1 MGSSATALKTNRDN
15 MKLLVVLSLTS
26 VALGG
31 MDYEMVQKWQK
42 LKAME
47 SCWGEENMK
56 LVMVDMK
63 KAIAKCSHEDAPELS
78 LPPYRS
84 SYRFVNTMI
93 NKGDNYENIN
103 DMATMFAKMMHEMKN
118 RNSNYQVNSYFRHG
132 DNKMDKM
139 RMMMKMMKMSN
150 MMNDHS
156 SSSYRSDDDDMY
168 DMFSEMLDSSSD
180 RMDNYRSSDYSNQ
193 MGRMSHFKNM
203 FNNMRYK
210 RAAGDNLDLGD
221 RLVEKL
227 AEQKHHVEA
236 KIGNMTC
243 VMRELNVLDASNNID
258 VQAMKRDIQ
267 KYTMPSEWFKNK
279 YEHLLDTC
287 YEMATNLP
295 ADIADNS
302 VVTGDYLR
310 HRQARRGQD
319 VHKVLREGQDQALH
333 APGHQEQGLVQLWS
347 NGGHPAGDPAH
358 RARVLPTCHAA
369 AARQGDGLHDRW
381 HVSRFSALE
390 RPSLG
395 PACSGAS
402 CRRLQLPTV
411 FHASNN

>member
-1 MGSSATALKTNRDN
+1 
-15 MKLLVVLSLTS
+15 
-26 VALGG
+26 
-31 MDYEMVQKWQK
+31 
-42 LKAME
+42 ME

-84 SYRFVNTMI
+84 AYRFTNTMI
-93 NKGDNYENIN
+93 NKGNSYEHVN
-103 DMATMFAKMMHEMKN
+103 DMATMFAKMMYEMKN
-118 RNSNYQVNSYFRHG
+118 
-132 DNKMDKM
+132 
-139 RMMMKMMKMSN
+139 MMKMSN
-150 MMNDHS
+150 MMDDYP
-156 SSSYRSDDDDMY
+156 SSSYSSDDSAF
-168 DMFSEMLDSSSD
+168 DMFSDMFDSSD
-180 RMDNYRSSDYSNQ
+180 RMDNYRSSSDYKNP
-193 MGRMSHFKNM
+193 MGRMSQFKNM
-203 FNNMRYK
+203 FNSMRFK

-227 AEQKHHVEA
+227 AEQKHHMEA

-302 VVTGDYLR
+302 VVTGDTFGTVKLGEVKMFTKCCEKAKTKLCM
-310 HRQARRGQD
+310 HQD
-319 VHKVLREGQDQALH
+319 IKNKVESNFGPMEDILRETQLTEHEFFPLVMQLLH
-333 APGHQEQGLVQLWS
+333 GKEMDYMT
-347 NGGHPAGDPAH
+347 GGM
-358 RARVLPTCHAA
+358 
-369 AARQGDGLHDRW
+369 
-381 HVSRFSALE
+381 
-390 RPSLG
+390 
-395 PACSGAS
+395 
-402 CRRLQLPTV
+402 
-411 FHASNN
+411 

>member
-1 MGSSATALKTNRDN
+1 MG
-15 MKLLVVLSLTS
+15 VS

-31 MDYEMVQKWQK
+31 MDYEMTQKWQK

-118 RNSNYQVNSYFRHG
+118 RNSNYQVNSYSRHG

-156 SSSYRSDDDDMY
+156 SSSYHSD
-168 DMFSEMLDSSSD
+168 
-180 RMDNYRSSDYSNQ
+180 
-193 MGRMSHFKNM
+193 
-203 FNNMRYK
+203 
-210 RAAGDNLDLGD
+210 
-221 RLVEKL
+221 
-227 AEQKHHVEA
+227 
-236 KIGNMTC
+236 
-243 VMRELNVLDASNNID
+243 NID

-279 YEHLLDTC
+279 YEHLLDIC

-295 ADIADNS
+295 AEIAENS
-302 VVTGDYLR
+302 VITGETFGTVKLGEVKMFTKCCEKAKTKLCM
-310 HRQARRGQD
+310 HQD
-319 VHKVLREGQDQALH
+319 IK
-333 APGHQEQGLVQLWS
+333 
-347 NGGHPAGDPAH
+347 
-358 RARVLPTCHAA
+358 
-369 AARQGDGLHDRW
+369 
-381 HVSRFSALE
+381 
-390 RPSLG
+390 
-395 PACSGAS
+395 
-402 CRRLQLPTV
+402 
-411 FHASNN
+411 

>member
-1 MGSSATALKTNRDN
+1 

-84 SYRFVNTMI
+84 AYRFTNTMI
-93 NKGDNYENIN
+93 NKGDDYEHIN
-103 DMATMFAKMMHEMKN
+103 DMATMFARMMHQMKKN
-118 RNSNYQVNSYFRHG
+118 RNSFSPYSAMSSNSHHG
-132 DNKMDKM
+132 DSKMDTMKM
-139 RMMMKMMKMSN
+139 MMQMMKMKN
-150 MMNDHS
+150 MMRDNDHTYS
-156 SSSYRSDDDDMY
+156 SSSYNSDSDMF
-168 DMFSEMLDSSSD
+168 DMFSDMFDNYEQK
-180 RMDNYRSSDYSNQ
+180 DNYRSSSDYKNP
-193 MGRMSHFKNM
+193 MGRMSQFKNM
-203 FNNMRYK
+203 FNSMRFK

-227 AEQKHHVEA
+227 AEQKHQMEA

-243 VMRELNVLDASNNID
+243 VMKELNVLDASNNID

-295 ADIADNS
+295 ADIAENS
-302 VVTGDYLR
+302 VVTGDSFGTVKLGEVKMFTKCTEKAKTKLCM
-310 HRQARRGQD
+310 HQD
-319 VHKVLREGQDQALH
+319 IKKKVESNFGPMEDILQETQLTEHEFFPLVMQLLH
-333 APGHQEQGLVQLWS
+333 GKEMDYMT
-347 NGGHPAGDPAH
+347 GGM
-358 RARVLPTCHAA
+358 
-369 AARQGDGLHDRW
+369 
-381 HVSRFSALE
+381 
-390 RPSLG
+390 
-395 PACSGAS
+395 
-402 CRRLQLPTV
+402 
-411 FHASNN
+411 

>member
-1 MGSSATALKTNRDN
+1 
-15 MKLLVVLSLTS
+15 MKLFVVLSLAS
-26 VALGG
+26 VAIGG
-31 MDYEMVQKWQK
+31 MDYEMTQKWQK

-84 SYRFVNTMI
+84 AYRFTNTMI
-93 NKGDNYENIN
+93 NKGDDYEHIN
-103 DMATMFAKMMHEMKN
+103 DMATMFAKMMHHMKN
-118 RNSNYQVNSYFRHG
+118 QNRNTFSPYSAMSSNSHHG
-132 DNKMDKM
+132 DSKMDTMKM
-139 RMMMKMMKMSN
+139 MMQMMKMKN
-150 MMNDHS
+150 MMKNDDYS
-156 SSSYRSDDDDMY
+156 SSSYNSDNAF
-168 DMFSEMLDSSSD
+168 DMFSDMFEQN
-180 RMDNYRSSDYSNQ
+180 DNYRSSSDYKNP
-193 MGRMSHFKNM
+193 MGRMSQFKNM
-203 FNNMRYK
+203 FNSMRFK

-227 AEQKHHVEA
+227 AEQRHHMEA

-295 ADIADNS
+295 AEIAENS
-302 VVTGDYLR
+302 VVTGETFGTVKLGEVKMFTKCCEKAKTKLCMHQDIKNKVESNFGPMEDILQETQLTEHEFFPLVMQLLHGKEMDYMT
-310 HRQARRGQD
+310 
-319 VHKVLREGQDQALH
+319 
-333 APGHQEQGLVQLWS
+333 
-347 NGGHPAGDPAH
+347 GGM
-358 RARVLPTCHAA
+358 
-369 AARQGDGLHDRW
+369 
-381 HVSRFSALE
+381 
-390 RPSLG
+390 
-395 PACSGAS
+395 
-402 CRRLQLPTV
+402 
-411 FHASNN
+411 

>member
-1 MGSSATALKTNRDN
+1 
-15 MKLLVVLSLTS
+15 MKLFVVLALAS

-31 MDYEMVQKWQK
+31 MDYEMTQKWQK

-84 SYRFVNTMI
+84 AYRFTNTMI
-93 NKGDNYENIN
+93 NKGDDYEHIN
-103 DMATMFAKMMHEMKN
+103 DMATMFAKMMHHMKN
-118 RNSNYQVNSYFRHG
+118 QNRNTFSPYSAMSSNSHHG
-132 DNKMDKM
+132 DSKMDTMKM
-139 RMMMKMMKMSN
+139 MMQMMKMKN
-150 MMNDHS
+150 MMRDNDQTYS
-156 SSSYRSDDDDMY
+156 SSSYNSDNAF
-168 DMFSEMLDSSSD
+168 DMFSEMFDNYEQK
-180 RMDNYRSSDYSNQ
+180 DNYRSSSDYKNP
-193 MGRMSHFKNM
+193 MGRMSQFKNM
-203 FNNMRYK
+203 FNSMRFK

-227 AEQKHHVEA
+227 AEQKHQMEA

-267 KYTMPSEWFKNK
+267 KYNMPSEWFKNK

-295 ADIADNS
+295 AEIAENS
-302 VVTGDYLR
+302 VVTGETFGTVKLGEVKMFSKCCEKAKMKLCMHQDIKKKVESNFGPMEDILQETQLTEHEFFPLVMQLLHGKEMDYMT
-310 HRQARRGQD
+310 
-319 VHKVLREGQDQALH
+319 
-333 APGHQEQGLVQLWS
+333 
-347 NGGHPAGDPAH
+347 GGM
-358 RARVLPTCHAA
+358 
-369 AARQGDGLHDRW
+369 
-381 HVSRFSALE
+381 
-390 RPSLG
+390 
-395 PACSGAS
+395 
-402 CRRLQLPTV
+402 
-411 FHASNN
+411 

>member
-1 MGSSATALKTNRDN
+1 
-15 MKLLVVLSLTS
+15 MKLFVVLALAS
-26 VALGG
+26 VAIGG
-31 MDYEMVQKWQK
+31 MDYEMTQKWQK

-84 SYRFVNTMI
+84 AYRFTNTMI
-93 NKGDNYENIN
+93 NKGDDYEHIN
-103 DMATMFAKMMHEMKN
+103 DMATMFAKMMHHMKN
-118 RNSNYQVNSYFRHG
+118 QNRNTFSPYSAMSSNSHHG
-132 DNKMDKM
+132 DSKMDTMKM
-139 RMMMKMMKMSN
+139 MMQMMKMKN
-150 MMNDHS
+150 MMRDNDQTYS
-156 SSSYRSDDDDMY
+156 SSSYNSDNAF
-168 DMFSEMLDSSSD
+168 DMFSEMFDNYEQK
-180 RMDNYRSSDYSNQ
+180 DNYRSSSDYKNP
-193 MGRMSHFKNM
+193 MGRMSQFKNM
-203 FNNMRYK
+203 FNSMRFK

-227 AEQKHHVEA
+227 AEQRHHMEA

-295 ADIADNS
+295 AEIAENS
-302 VVTGDYLR
+302 VVTGETFGTVKLGEVKMFTKCCEKAKTKLCMHQDIKNKVESNFGPMEDILQETQLTEHEFFPLVMQLLHGKEMDYMT
-310 HRQARRGQD
+310 
-319 VHKVLREGQDQALH
+319 
-333 APGHQEQGLVQLWS
+333 
-347 NGGHPAGDPAH
+347 GGM
-358 RARVLPTCHAA
+358 
-369 AARQGDGLHDRW
+369 
-381 HVSRFSALE
+381 
-390 RPSLG
+390 
-395 PACSGAS
+395 
-402 CRRLQLPTV
+402 
-411 FHASNN
+411 

>member
-1 MGSSATALKTNRDN
+1 M
-15 MKLLVVLSLTS
+15 LLVVLALVS

-103 DMATMFAKMMHEMKN
+103 DM
-118 RNSNYQVNSYFRHG
+118 
-132 DNKMDKM
+132 
-139 RMMMKMMKMSN
+139 
-150 MMNDHS
+150 
-156 SSSYRSDDDDMY
+156 Y
-168 DMFSEMLDSSSD
+168 DMFSEMFDSSSD

-227 AEQKHHVEA
+227 AEQKHHMEA

-243 VMRELNVLDASNNID
+243 VMKELNVLDASNNID
-258 VQAMKRDIQ
+258 IQAMKRDIQ
-267 KYTMPSEWFKNK
+267 KY
-279 YEHLLDTC
+279 
-287 YEMATNLP
+287 
-295 ADIADNS
+295 
-302 VVTGDYLR
+302 
-310 HRQARRGQD
+310 
-319 VHKVLREGQDQALH
+319 
-333 APGHQEQGLVQLWS
+333 
-347 NGGHPAGDPAH
+347 
-358 RARVLPTCHAA
+358 
-369 AARQGDGLHDRW
+369 
-381 HVSRFSALE
+381 
-390 RPSLG
+390 
-395 PACSGAS
+395 
-402 CRRLQLPTV
+402 
-411 FHASNN
+411 

>member
-1 MGSSATALKTNRDN
+1 
-15 MKLLVVLSLTS
+15 MKLFVVLALVS

-31 MDYEMVQKWQK
+31 MDYEMTQKWQK

-118 RNSNYQVNSYFRHG
+118 RNSNYQVNSYSRHG

-156 SSSYRSDDDDMY
+156 SSSYHSDDNDMY
-168 DMFSEMLDSSSD
+168 DMFSEMFDSSSD

-227 AEQKHHVEA
+227 AEQKHHMEA

-243 VMRELNVLDASNNID
+243 VMKELNVLDASNNID

-267 KYTMPSEWFKNK
+267 KYTMPSEWFKN
-279 YEHLLDTC
+279 
-287 YEMATNLP
+287 
-295 ADIADNS
+295 S
-302 VVTGDYLR
+302 VVTGDSFGTVKLCM
-310 HRQARRGQD
+310 HQD
-319 VHKVLREGQDQALH
+319 IKKKVESNFGPMEDILQETQLTEHEFFPLVMQLLH
-333 APGHQEQGLVQLWS
+333 GKEMDYMT
-347 NGGHPAGDPAH
+347 GGM
-358 RARVLPTCHAA
+358 
-369 AARQGDGLHDRW
+369 
-381 HVSRFSALE
+381 
-390 RPSLG
+390 
-395 PACSGAS
+395 
-402 CRRLQLPTV
+402 
-411 FHASNN
+411 